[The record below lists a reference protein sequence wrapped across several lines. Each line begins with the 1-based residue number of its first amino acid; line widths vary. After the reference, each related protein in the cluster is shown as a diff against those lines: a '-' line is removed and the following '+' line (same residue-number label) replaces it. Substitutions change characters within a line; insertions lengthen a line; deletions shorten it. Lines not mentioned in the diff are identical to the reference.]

1 MAERAPPLSL
11 AMGEDSRPL
20 ARRPLA
26 GGRDFVLET
35 VECHCCMTGWSQ
47 PEPVAR
53 FGIVFVRRGCFHR
66 RVNGAES
73 FVDPTVV
80 YFERPDDEQQIAH
93 PAGGD
98 SCTALYLSEAAL
110 SQLWGGEPGLPDKPL
125 ATDANTDLRQRLLL
139 AAVERGDSGDVEE
152 SVLDLAVA
160 VLTCSSPERLASG
173 RPATAA
179 ARRRVVSA
187 AREALASS
195 PRAGV
200 IELARRVA
208 VSPHHLSRVFKAET
222 GLTISRYRNRLRV
235 RLALERLSEGEPCL
249 ARLAADLGFAD
260 QAHLARV
267 VRQELGA
274 TLSSFRGRLAS

>member
-1 MAERAPPLSL
+1 
-11 AMGEDSRPL
+11 
-20 ARRPLA
+20 
-26 GGRDFVLET
+26 
-35 VECHCCMTGWSQ
+35 
-47 PEPVAR
+47 
-53 FGIVFVRRGCFHR
+53 
-66 RVNGAES
+66 VNGAES

-110 SQLWGGEPGLPDKPL
+110 SQLWGGEPGLPDDPL

-152 SVLDLAVA
+152 SMLDLAVA
-160 VLTCSSPERLASG
+160 VLAGSSPERLASG

-235 RLALERLSEGEPCL
+235 RLALSASRRVNRASPVSLLTSGSPTRRTWL
-249 ARLAADLGFAD
+249 ALCGRSWGRHSRPSVDAWR
-260 QAHLARV
+260 AR
-267 VRQELGA
+267 RA
-274 TLSSFRGRLAS
+274 